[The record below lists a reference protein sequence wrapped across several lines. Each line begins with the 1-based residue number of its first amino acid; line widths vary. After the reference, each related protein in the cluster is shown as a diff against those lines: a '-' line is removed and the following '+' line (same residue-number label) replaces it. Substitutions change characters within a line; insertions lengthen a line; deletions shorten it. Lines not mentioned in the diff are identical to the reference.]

1 MAKELT
7 PVKVETRP
15 NGYSLT
21 VYHQSYL
28 YYSEAELFEGLCY
41 HAGMAILKEQD
52 KKVIREVIANLLAGE
67 TKDLM
72 ERCQEQQIENAK
84 LSAKISK
91 LKAEKTKL
99 ETKLKRYEKKKDAY
113 DYSLNDSRA
122 DC

>member
-41 HAGMAILKEQD
+41 HAGMAIMKEQD
-52 KKVIREVIANLLAGE
+52 KKVIRDIIANLLAGE
-67 TKDLM
+67 THDLM
-72 ERCQEQQIENAK
+72 VRNQEQQVEIEKLNTKNAK
-84 LSAKISK
+84 LQ
-91 LKAEKTKL
+91 AEKTKL
-99 ETKLKRYEKKKDAY
+99 ETKLKRYEKRKEAV
-113 DYSLNDSRA
+113 
-122 DC
+122 